1 MLGKLHCLALGVLI
15 GVSPFSNL
23 QADTGG
29 LTVRVIDAVTKQPV
43 AARLVLL
50 AADGSHPG
58 DRIGL
63 SRDKWPGL
71 EAHGIFLSGET
82 TFMLPAGKTFLAASR
97 GPQYEVA
104 RREIEIVADKSVVVE
119 LPLQRRLDLKK
130 LGWVC
135 GDAHLHMIH
144 GEMQR
149 QTSYPDIA
157 VTCRANGLDWA
168 CVNQEYGGAGE
179 LTLDGLH
186 AECRKV
192 SDDEFQLSLGGERPK
207 SLLGH
212 HALIGVNNPFVI
224 PDDPPYHRAA
234 KLIHDQGGVLF
245 PVHPVRYFPGKE
257 YRGERLDFPG
267 NNLARELVFDAYLGP
282 SFDGLSVL
290 SDEPDNRNAM
300 QLWFHL
306 LNMGLFVPAFADSDA
321 CFDRPTLQK
330 NVPGFW
336 ATYLYVGP
344 EGKADHAGLAQAVRE
359 GRTMATTGPIL
370 LWDVDGH
377 RSGDTLPA
385 DGAARRVTVEAWHGH
400 HNWTLEEARVS
411 KIELIRNG
419 EVIRTWEP
427 DTPDAKVA
435 LDIEETEPC
444 WYAVRAL
451 GTDQRW
457 QVVVASPIFFAAEP
471 VAAKRKPLTVRVRGR
486 VYDFVTGQERPA
498 VIRVE
503 RHSEVLKEFEVEGQF
518 AVEMPLDASI
528 SAVGEDGPSISH
540 DLLLDYGPVHRFLW
554 NLDSEALGKRETF
567 TQFESLVRE
576 VDLEFPLGHR
586 MAGCY
591 VAKALEV
598 DTALESLHVT
608 AAPKATGGPVAVAAI
623 LLDKRQAQAGDVI
636 NTAVVFHDQGEGE
649 KMGDA
654 LLVAEGRAYDP
665 RRPSG
670 FNPLKV
676 FGTIEANWSQA
687 ESAGHG
693 FRLIRG
699 ALEVPDWVDAG
710 SVHALEINAFAR
722 RPGGEFLSH
731 VGLRVPL
738 GPTSR
743 SLMVASHWPTVPI
756 SWPDHNYGI
765 GILKICGK
773 LGRVGQPR
781 TDYRTLGMKV
791 MTAIGDVEVHPAR
804 DCRGCADA
812 DDAIFTGHFFDQNP
826 GDESIPGLRDPIRA
840 QPPIVWRE
848 LPVIDATTA
857 RPADN

>member
-1 MLGKLHCLALGVLI
+1 MSSNPHCVVVALLI
-15 GVSPFSNL
+15 SIGPFSKL
-23 QADTGG
+23 QADSGA
-29 LTVRVIDAVTKQPV
+29 LKIRVVDASTHQLI
-43 AARLVLL
+43 AARVSLV

-71 EAHGIFLSGET
+71 EAHGIFLSSET
-82 TFMLPAGKTFLAASR
+82 TLTLPAGKTFLAASR

-104 RREIEIVADKSVVVE
+104 RREVEIVAGKSVEVE
-119 LPLQRRLDLKK
+119 LPLQRRIDLKK

-149 QTSYPDIA
+149 ETSYSDIA

-192 SDDEFQLSLGGERPK
+192 SDGDFQLLLGGERPK

-212 HALIGVNNPFVI
+212 HALIGVTNPFII
-224 PDDPPYHRAA
+224 PDDPPYHLGA

-245 PVHPVRYFPGKE
+245 PVHPVRYYPGKE

-267 NNLARELVFDAYLGP
+267 NNLAREMVFDSFLGP

-290 SDEPDNRNAM
+290 SDEPDNRNAL

-306 LNMGLFVPAFADSDA
+306 LNRGLFVPVFADSDA

-336 ATYLYVGP
+336 ATYLHVGQD
-344 EGKADHAGLAQAVRE
+344 GKADGASLVKAVRD

-370 LWDVDGH
+370 LWDIDGH
-377 RSGDTLPA
+377 KSGDTLPA
-385 DGAARRVTVEAWHGH
+385 DGAARRISIEAWHGH
-400 HNWTLEEARVS
+400 HNWTLDEARLS
-411 KIELIRNG
+411 RIELIRNG

-427 DTPDAKVA
+427 DTADAK
-435 LDIEETEPC
+435 LTLEINETEPC

-457 QVVVASPIFFAAEP
+457 QVALASPIFFDSQP
-471 VAAKRKPLTVRVRGR
+471 VSGKRKPLTVRVRGR
-486 VYDFVTGQERPA
+486 VYDFVTGEERPA
-498 VIRVE
+498 TIRVE
-503 RHSEVLKEFEVEGQF
+503 RHAELLKQFDAEGQF
-518 AVEMPLDASI
+518 TVDMPLGASI
-528 SAVGEDGPSISH
+528 SAVGKDRRSISH

-567 TQFESLVRE
+567 TQFEALVRE

-591 VAKALEV
+591 EAQTLPA
-598 DTALESLHVT
+598 DCPFESLLVT
-608 AAPKATGGPVAVAAI
+608 AGPKATGGPVAVAAV
-623 LLDKRQAQAGDVI
+623 LLDKHQAKAGDVI
-636 NTAVVFHDQGEGE
+636 NAAVLFHDQGAGE
-649 KMGDA
+649 MLGDA
-654 LLVAEGRAYDP
+654 TLVAEGRGYDP

-670 FNPLKV
+670 FNSLKV
-676 FGTIEANWSQA
+676 FGTIDSTWSRA
-687 ESAGHG
+687 ESAGDG
-693 FRLIRG
+693 FRVIRG
-699 ALEVPDWVDAG
+699 ALKVPEWVEG
-710 SVHALEINAFAR
+710 GPVNALEINAFAR
-722 RPGGEFLSH
+722 KPGGEFVSH

-738 GPTSR
+738 GPTAR
-743 SLMVASHWPTVPI
+743 SLMVSSNWPTVPI
-756 SWPDHNYGI
+756 SWPDHNYGV
-765 GILKICGK
+765 GPLKICGK
-773 LGRVGQPR
+773 LGRAGQTR
-781 TDYRTLGMKV
+781 TDYRTLE
-791 MTAIGDVEVHPAR
+791 MTVTTARGDVELHPAQ
-804 DCRGCADA
+804 DCRGCTDA
-812 DDAIFTGHFFDQNP
+812 DDAVYSGHFFDQNP
-826 GDESIPGLRDPIRA
+826 GDESLLGLRDPIRA
-840 QPPIVWRE
+840 QPSVVWRE
-848 LPVIDATTA
+848 LPVIDARLQTTE
-857 RPADN
+857 N